1 MRKAQKVE
9 AVQELKQNLE
19 SSDAAILAEFTGL
32 KVGEMLQL
40 RRKLAENGTRFSV
53 VKNTLSRIAAR
64 EAEVEELI
72 PLLTGSTAIAFI
84 KGDAAVAAR
93 GIDDIAKKYPALVI
107 KGGILNGRVLSAD
120 QARAL
125 AKIESREVLLGQ
137 LAGLMGAPL
146 QRLAYLL
153 QAPLGAVGNA
163 LSAYRMKLEESGP
176 ATGAPALEAVSPDGG
191 SALDTAGTA
200 S

>member
-1 MRKAQKVE
+1 MRRAQKVE

-84 KGDAAVAAR
+84 KGDAAIAAR

-176 ATGAPALEAVSPDGG
+176 ATGAPALGAVSPDGG

>member
-1 MRKAQKVE
+1 MRRAQKVE

-84 KGDAAVAAR
+84 KGDAAIAAR

-107 KGGILNGRVLSAD
+107 KGGVLNGRVLSAD

-163 LSAYRMKLEESGP
+163 LSAYRMKLEESEP
-176 ATGAPALEAVSPDGG
+176 ATGAPALGAVSPDGG

>member
-9 AVQELKQNLE
+9 TVQKLKENLE
-19 SSDAAILAEFTGL
+19 SSDAALLAEFTGL

-40 RRKLAENGTRFSV
+40 RRKLAENGTKFSV
-53 VKNTLSRIAAR
+53 VKNTLSRIAAE
-64 EAEVEELI
+64 EAHAEELV
-72 PLLTGSTAIAFI
+72 PFLTGSTAIAFI

-125 AKIESREVLLGQ
+125 ARIESREVLLSQ
-137 LAGLMGAPL
+137 LAGLISAPL
-146 QRLAYLL
+146 QKLAYLL

-163 LSAYRMKLEESGP
+163 LSAYRKKLEESSQ
-176 ATGAPALEAVSPDGG
+176 TTEAPGLEAVS
-191 SALDTAGTA
+191 
-200 S
+200 

>member
-1 MRKAQKVE
+1 MRRAQKVE
-9 AVQELKQNLE
+9 AVQELKESLE

-40 RRKLAENGTRFSV
+40 RRKLAENGTKFSV
-53 VKNTLSRIAAR
+53 VKNTLSRIAAQ

-84 KGDAAVAAR
+84 KGDAVVAAR

-137 LAGLMGAPL
+137 LAGLIGAPL

-163 LSAYRMKLEESGP
+163 LSAYRMKLEESGS
-176 ATGAPALEAVSPDGG
+176 ATEAPALEAVSPDGG
-191 SALDTAGTA
+191 SVSDTAGTA